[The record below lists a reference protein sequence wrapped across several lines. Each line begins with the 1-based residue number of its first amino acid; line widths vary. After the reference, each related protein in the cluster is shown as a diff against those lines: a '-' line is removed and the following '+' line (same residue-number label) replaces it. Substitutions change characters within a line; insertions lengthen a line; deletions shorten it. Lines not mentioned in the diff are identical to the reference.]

1 MKREKTMK
9 YDYLL
14 NQYKSLWQNRQLITD
29 ENTPE
34 QVLKMTIQRELL
46 DENAHPR
53 VRKSLY
59 EKFYQAIKRIN
70 ESSLVPEDK
79 EELISIHI
87 SLMEQLR
94 K

>member
-1 MKREKTMK
+1 MK
-9 YDYLL
+9 YEYLL

-53 VRKSLY
+53 VRKPLY

-70 ESSLVPEDK
+70 ESSLVAEDK
-79 EELISIHI
+79 EEIISIHI